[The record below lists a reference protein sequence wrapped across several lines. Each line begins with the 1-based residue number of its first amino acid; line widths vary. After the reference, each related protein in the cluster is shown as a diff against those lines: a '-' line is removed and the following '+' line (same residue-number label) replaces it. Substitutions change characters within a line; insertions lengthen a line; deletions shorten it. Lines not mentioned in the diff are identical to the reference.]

1 MQLGQE
7 EQCPLIGRTDEIETL
22 TYQGEGEAPGVQI
35 TAIRHR
41 AAVTL
46 IPEDGGP
53 TLFKATRI

>member
-1 MQLGQE
+1 MSPSSGGQ
-7 EQCPLIGRTDEIETL
+7 TDRNSHL
-22 TYQGEGEAPGVQI
+22 PGVKARRQGVQI

-46 IPEDGGP
+46 IPGWGLP